1 MTPVTTETTPPT
13 ELETELAIALK
24 EAERALVFGV
34 AGFGG
39 AEITHMELVDKALRP
54 PWKKYVHKV
63 WAAYPDDEAKRCDLL
78 GVPENLR

>member
-39 AEITHMELVDKALRP
+39 AEITHMELVDLP
-54 PWKKYVHKV
+54 VTIT
-63 WAAYPDDEAKRCDLL
+63 
-78 GVPENLR
+78 